1 MHPRQMKL
9 SPLLRWMAV
18 LTLVVWTGAQALCQ
32 VRCLASACQD
42 ESSGA
47 GCVAEKASDSHHG
60 DEHSP
65 GHHDESSDASCD
77 TLKTALTGSTASPV
91 VTPDFSL
98 LYTLP
103 PTALA
108 LVTTA
113 IEPAASFSRHAS
125 SREWVFTPELSLG
138 PAFRSHAPPLAV

>member
-1 MHPRQMKL
+1 P
-9 SPLLRWMAV
+9 
-18 LTLVVWTGAQALCQ
+18 
-32 VRCLASACQD
+32 
-42 ESSGA
+42 
-47 GCVAEKASDSHHG
+47 HHG

-65 GHHDESSDASCD
+65 GHHDESSNASCD
-77 TLKTALTGSTASPV
+77 TLKTALTGSNASPV
-91 VTPDFSL
+91 VTRDFPL

-125 SREWVFTPELSLG
+125 SRKWVFTPELSLG